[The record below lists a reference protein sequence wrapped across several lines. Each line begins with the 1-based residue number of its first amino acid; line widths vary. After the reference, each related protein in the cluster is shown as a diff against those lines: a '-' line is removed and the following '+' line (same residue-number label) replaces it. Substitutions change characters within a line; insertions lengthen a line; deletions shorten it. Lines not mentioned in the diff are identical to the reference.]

1 MDFDLQPTLKG
12 ELLTLRPLGA
22 KDFEPLF
29 QVASDPLVWEQHPRW
44 DRYKEEV
51 FRPFFQAGLN
61 SGGALVAVEGNTQ
74 SIIGSSRFLSYS
86 PSAQEVEIGFTF
98 LGRDYWGG
106 TYNGEMKR
114 LMLRHAFQTVGS
126 VVFLIGQDN
135 VRSKR
140 SVEKIGAKFDGERKD
155 ATGLDAHIYRI
166 RKGDFKS
173 SAVNMPH

>member
-1 MDFDLQPTLKG
+1 M
-12 ELLTLRPLGA
+12 
-22 KDFEPLF
+22 EPF
-29 QVASDPLVWEQHPRW
+29 
-44 DRYKEEV
+44 
-51 FRPFFQAGLN
+51 
-61 SGGALVAVEGNTQ
+61 ALEGNTQ